1 MQKEKETLERQ
12 SSNLDSHA
20 AQVDHIDR
28 NPPAQQRE
36 KPRHSSTAHPGSQT
50 QTLLHLIPNLLL
62 VLGSPLAPHLSS
74 LHIGGTLVIRLGKHT
89 HNRDEDL
96 LHALDG
102 RPALRG
108 VFVVVWVVAGG
119 MKDGDAYG
127 SVGVD
132 CNSSLSVRCS
142 QLCILQ
148 RKQVARRN
156 SLLSCLGH
164 VPFGCHTPPPMN
176 FIVGGLRG

>member
-1 MQKEKETLERQ
+1 MHCTDREAIAYLDHAKRKKETLERQ

-20 AQVDHIDR
+20 AQAEHFDR
-28 NPPAQQRE
+28 HPPAQQRE
-36 KPRHSSTAHPGSQT
+36 KPRHSSTTQPTSQT

-74 LHIGGTLVIRLGKHT
+74 LNIGRALVIWLSKHT

-96 LHALDG
+96 LHALNG
-102 RPALRG
+102 RPAFRG

-127 SVGVD
+127 SIGVD
-132 CNSSLSVRCS
+132 CNSNSSIKCSSLF
-142 QLCILQ
+142 ILQ
-148 RKQVARRN
+148 RKQVAIRK
-156 SLLSCLGH
+156 
-164 VPFGCHTPPPMN
+164 
-176 FIVGGLRG
+176 

>member
-1 MQKEKETLERQ
+1 MQKEKETLELQ
-12 SSNLDSHA
+12 SSNLDTRA

-28 NPPAQQRE
+28 NSPAQQRE
-36 KPRHSSTAHPGSQT
+36 KPRHSSAAHPGSQT

-74 LHIGGTLVIRLGKHT
+74 LDIGRTLVIRLGKHT

-102 RPALRG
+102 RPAFRG
-108 VFVVVWVVAGG
+108 VFIVVWVVAGG

-127 SVGVD
+127 SIGVD
-132 CNSSLSVRCS
+132 CNSNSSVRCS
-142 QLCILQ
+142 PLCIL
-148 RKQVARRN
+148 
-156 SLLSCLGH
+156 
-164 VPFGCHTPPPMN
+164 
-176 FIVGGLRG
+176 